1 MKMKKVYVYFAVAL
15 LLILITGCPSF
26 WKAADA
32 TLKQL
37 MYNGISV
44 PGFDAKKTGYSVE
57 LPAETTEPPTV
68 TAVPAVEGANVVITN
83 AETLPGTATVF
94 VTSLNGKAT
103 KTYSIYF
110 TVKKI
115 TISITAVPPD
125 GGVFEGDG
133 DYNYGDLVTL
143 VATPSIHHTFN
154 GWYLDEP
161 DELTFNESNDPV
173 YTDPIVSFH
182 ASQDVDLLVEF
193 DPMQYTFTVV
203 ADPHEGGE
211 VTGGGTLNYGD
222 SLNLS
227 ALPNTGYGFEGWWID
242 SYMFSDQAVDSVST
256 VEILNHTECITC
268 TEHIV
273 KGKFNPSAPQWQLD
287 VTIEATPIYGG
298 ETWGEGLYPYGVD
311 ITVGATPNRHFDFDG
326 WYYGGEQL
334 SEGATYT
341 FPANEWYTEG
351 VTYTALPLQGVFV
364 DVLYKFNAVAEPP
377 EGGQVSGGGICTYGD
392 YLAFLASAN
401 SSYSFLGWYYG
412 EEYMSGSPSFT
423 LNTGSFL
430 DTHTLPITSTEHS
443 FTFTGKFEPQTPPPG
458 WLMITIDASPT
469 GKGELSGAGKYPYG
483 EDVTLGATPINYYD
497 FGGWYTEGN
506 LLSEELP
513 YTFNTSDWLPTQG
526 VTDTL
531 PIVAWFPPIEYQ
543 FNVVA
548 DPPEGGEVMESGKFR
563 HGDPMVLSA
572 IPNDN
577 YLFKNWTFEG
587 AEFSDQPVWEGDST
601 FFLARSTCIG
611 CNEFTIVGNFDL
623 DVPDSITVNL
633 RPEPPEG
640 GQVSGGGQ
648 FPKGSST
655 VISAVSNPGYGF
667 GGWYYDPCGSFF
679 SDYQSLT
686 IGNLQE
692 DWSLFASFYPLSGN

>member
-1 MKMKKVYVYFAVAL
+1 
-15 LLILITGCPSF
+15 
-26 WKAADA
+26 
-32 TLKQL
+32 
-37 MYNGISV
+37 
-44 PGFDAKKTGYSVE
+44 
-57 LPAETTEPPTV
+57 
-68 TAVPAVEGANVVITN
+68 
-83 AETLPGTATVF
+83 
-94 VTSLNGKAT
+94 
-103 KTYSIYF
+103 
-110 TVKKI
+110 
-115 TISITAVPPD
+115 
-125 GGVFEGDG
+125 
-133 DYNYGDLVTL
+133 
-143 VATPSIHHTFN
+143 
-154 GWYLDEP
+154 
-161 DELTFNESNDPV
+161 
-173 YTDPIVSFH
+173 
-182 ASQDVDLLVEF
+182 
-193 DPMQYTFTVV
+193 
-203 ADPHEGGE
+203 
-211 VTGGGTLNYGD
+211 
-222 SLNLS
+222 
-227 ALPNTGYGFEGWWID
+227 
-242 SYMFSDQAVDSVST
+242 
-256 VEILNHTECITC
+256 
-268 TEHIV
+268 
-273 KGKFNPSAPQWQLD
+273 
-287 VTIEATPIYGG
+287 
-298 ETWGEGLYPYGVD
+298 
-311 ITVGATPNRHFDFDG
+311 
-326 WYYGGEQL
+326 
-334 SEGATYT
+334 
-341 FPANEWYTEG
+341 
-351 VTYTALPLQGVFV
+351 
-364 DVLYKFNAVAEPP
+364 

-601 FFLARSTCIG
+601 FFFARSTCIG

-623 DVPDSITVNL
+623 DVPDSITVDL

-655 VISAVSNPGYGF
+655 VISALPNPGYGF